1 MLNNQQFLTEEESLK
16 VEASLL
22 TREEKFLTRLTISS
36 LRLLQ
41 IIAHDLDVSVDS
53 LTSEQ
58 IIAWMEKDSK
68 IRREQGC
75 DRSTLKW

>member
-1 MLNNQQFLTEEESLK
+1 MLNNQQFLTTEESLA

-22 TREEKFLTRLTISS
+22 TTEEKFLTRLTISS

-41 IIAHDLDVSVDS
+41 LIAQDLDVAVDS
-53 LTSEQ
+53 LTTAQ

-68 IRREQGC
+68 IKREEGVDKGILQ
-75 DRSTLKW
+75 W